1 MLSKKVKYSIKD
13 KNLSIGKKQ
22 ADPPND
28 IIIGGVGILT
38 HHAIIF
44 KCSDQFYF
52 KPLVDD
58 QDTKCYVNGQPIT

>member
-1 MLSKKVKYSIKD
+1 MLSRKVKYAMNE
-13 KNLSIGKKQ
+13 KNITIGRKQ

-44 KCSDQFYF
+44 KC
-52 KPLVDD
+52 
-58 QDTKCYVNGQPIT
+58 